1 MSTVSNLLDSSYYT
15 DTAATGSSSS
25 SGELGKEAFLQL
37 LLTQLTYQDPL
48 DPMDDQ
54 DFVAQLAQFSSL
66 EQLTNI
72 STGITEL
79 NGNVLENQMFSAV
92 QFIGKTIRA
101 SGETIQLEDGTA
113 TPIYYNVATDSETV
127 LANILDEE
135 GNVVR
140 TVDLGGMNA
149 GDYEFTWDGKDTDG
163 NTLDDG
169 VYTVTVMTQD
179 ADGNAGVATTEIQGK
194 VTGVENSDGTY
205 YLRVGDVLV
214 SFSNITEIVDEAD
227 VVEEEAT
234 S

>member
-1 MSTVSNLLDSSYYT
+1 
-15 DTAATGSSSS
+15 
-25 SGELGKEAFLQL
+25 
-37 LLTQLTYQDPL
+37 LTQLTYQDPL

-79 NGNVLENQMFSAV
+79 NDNVLENQMFSAV

-101 SGETIQLEDGTA
+101 SGETIQLEDGKASTIHY
-113 TPIYYNVATDSETV
+113 TVADDAETV
-127 LANILDEE
+127 LANVLDED

-149 GDYEFTWDGKDTDG
+149 GEYDFVWDGMDSDG
-163 NTLDDG
+163 NVMDDG
-169 VYTVTVMTQD
+169 VYTVTLMTQD
-179 ADGNAGVATTEIQGK
+179 ADGNAGVASTEIEGK
-194 VTGVENSDGTY
+194 VTGVESSNGTY

-214 SFSNITEIVDEAD
+214 SFSNITEIVDTTTAQT
-227 VVEEEAT
+227 EEN

>member
-1 MSTVSNLLDSSYYT
+1 MSTISSLLDSSYYT
-15 DTAATGSSSS
+15 DSTGTGNSASKS
-25 SGELGKEAFLQL
+25 ELGKEAFLQL

-72 STGITEL
+72 STGITSL
-79 NGNVLENQMFSAV
+79 NASVLENQMFSAI

-101 SGETIQLEDGTA
+101 SGESIQLDDGKAST
-113 TPIYYNVATDSETV
+113 IHYKVATDAETV
-127 LANILDEE
+127 LANILNED
-135 GNVVR
+135 GTVVR
-140 TVDLGGMNA
+140 TVDLGGKNA
-149 GDYEFTWDGKDTDG
+149 GEYEFVWDGKDTNG

-169 VYTVTVMTQD
+169 VYTVTIMTQD
-179 ADGNAGVATTEIQGK
+179 ADGNAGVASTEIEGK
-194 VTGVENSDGTY
+194 VTGVESANGAY

-214 SFSNITEIVDEAD
+214 AFNNITEIVDTKT
-227 VVEEEAT
+227 VQTEET

>member
-1 MSTVSNLLDSSYYT
+1 MSSVSNVLSSYYVN
-15 DTAATGSSSS
+15 DTTSSSS
-25 SGELGKEAFLQL
+25 ASSELGKEAFLQL

-79 NGNVLENQMFSAV
+79 NDSMLQNQMFSAV
-92 QFIGKTIRA
+92 QFVGKTVRA
-101 SGETIQLEDGTA
+101 SGETIQLEDGSAST
-113 TPIYYNVATDSETV
+113 IYYNVATDSETV
-127 LANILDEE
+127 LANILDED

-140 TVDLGGMNA
+140 TVDLGAMNA
-149 GDYEFTWDGKDTDG
+149 GDYEFVWDGKDTNG
-163 NTLDDG
+163 NVMDDG
-169 VYTVTVMTQD
+169 VYTVTIMTQD
-179 ADGNAGVATTEIQGK
+179 ADGNAGVASTEIQGK

-205 YLRVGDVLV
+205 YLRVGNVLV
-214 SFSNITEIVDEAD
+214 SFSNILEILDSTTTTET
-227 VVEEEAT
+227 EE

>member
-1 MSTVSNLLDSSYYT
+1 MSSVSNVLSSYYVN
-15 DTAATGSSSS
+15 DTTSSSS
-25 SGELGKEAFLQL
+25 ASSELGKEAFLQL

-79 NGNVLENQMFSAV
+79 NDSMLQNQMFSAV
-92 QFIGKTIRA
+92 QFVGKTVRA
-101 SGETIQLEDGTA
+101 SGETIQLEDGSAST
-113 TPIYYNVATDSETV
+113 IYYNVATDSETV
-127 LANILDEE
+127 LANILDED

-140 TVDLGGMNA
+140 TVDLGAMNA
-149 GDYEFTWDGKDTDG
+149 GDYEFVWDGKDTNG
-163 NTLDDG
+163 NVMDDG
-169 VYTVTVMTQD
+169 VYTVTIMTQD
-179 ADGNAGVATTEIQGK
+179 ADGNAGVASTEIQGK

-205 YLRVGDVLV
+205 YLRVGNVLV
-214 SFSNITEIVDEAD
+214 SFSNILEILDSTTTTTTEE
-227 VVEEEAT
+227 

>member
-1 MSTVSNLLDSSYYT
+1 MSSITNYLDSSYYT
-15 DTAATGSSSS
+15 DSSKSGSSSKS
-25 SGELGKEAFLQL
+25 ELGKEAFLQL

-79 NGNVLENQMFSAV
+79 NSNMLENQMFSAV
-92 QFIGKTIRA
+92 QFVGKTVRA
-101 SGETIQLEDGTA
+101 AGETIQLKDGKAST
-113 TPIYYNVATDSETV
+113 IYYKVPTDAETV
-127 LANILDEE
+127 LANVLDED
-135 GNVVR
+135 GHVVR
-140 TVDLGGMNA
+140 TVDLGGKNA
-149 GDYEFTWDGKDTDG
+149 GDYEFVWDGMDTDG

-169 VYTVTVMTQD
+169 VYTVTIMTQD
-179 ADGNAGVATTEIQGK
+179 ANGNAGVASTEIQGK
-194 VTGVENSDGTY
+194 VTGVEKADGTY

-214 SFSNITEIVDEAD
+214 SFDNITEIVDTTTKNT
-227 VVEEEAT
+227 EETT

>member
-1 MSTVSNLLDSSYYT
+1 MSSVSSLLDSSYTT
-15 DTAATGSSSS
+15 DTSTTTSSSTTD
-25 SGELGKEAFLQL
+25 LGKEAFLQL

-79 NGNVLENQMFSAV
+79 NENVLENQMFSAV

-101 SGETIQLEDGTA
+101 SGESVQLEEGKASTIHYTIADDA
-113 TPIYYNVATDSETV
+113 ETV
-127 LANILDEE
+127 LANVLDED

-149 GDYEFTWDGKDTDG
+149 GEYDFVWDGMDSDG
-163 NTLDDG
+163 NVMDDG
-169 VYTVTVMTQD
+169 VYTVTIMTQD
-179 ADGNAGVATTEIQGK
+179 ADGNAGVASTEIEGK
-194 VTGVENSDGTY
+194 VTGVESSDGTY
-205 YLRVGDVLV
+205 YLRIGDVLV
-214 SFSNITEIVDEAD
+214 AFSNITEIVDEDD
-227 VVEEEAT
+227 VTTDEAT

>member
-1 MSTVSNLLDSSYYT
+1 MSSVSSLLDSSYTT
-15 DTAATGSSSS
+15 DTSTTTSSSTTD
-25 SGELGKEAFLQL
+25 LGKEAFLQL

-79 NGNVLENQMFSAV
+79 NENVLENQMFSAV

-101 SGETIQLEDGTA
+101 SGETIQLEEGEASTIHYTIADDA
-113 TPIYYNVATDSETV
+113 ETV
-127 LANILDEE
+127 LANVLDED

-149 GDYEFTWDGKDTDG
+149 GEYDFVWDGKDSDG
-163 NTLDDG
+163 NVMDDG
-169 VYTVTVMTQD
+169 VYTVTIMTQD
-179 ADGNAGVATTEIQGK
+179 ADGNAGVASTEIEGK
-194 VTGVENSDGTY
+194 VTGVESSDGTY

-214 SFSNITEIVDEAD
+214 SFSNITEIVDEDAA
-227 VVEEEAT
+227 ETEEAT
-234 S
+234 T